1 MNILF
6 IPSWFPRD
14 PGDIYGSFFRE
25 QAIALVRAGH
35 RVIVLDASFTLWKRM
50 FASGFWRI
58 ERRTDE
64 GLEIFARQIPSF
76 GFAKMPR
83 LGTFLYRHNLRRLYR
98 KLEKTISPLALNL
111 VHAHSYF
118 PAGIAAC
125 GLGKKLHLPVVITEH
140 RGTVLHDNLR
150 PGYTDMLTACV
161 KQAAAFVCVSGALR
175 GQVAKITGTK
185 KDLYVIPNMVSGLFY
200 PAKYEAGGAG
210 DAFRFFSVGGL
221 TETKRFA
228 LLIRAF
234 AACFAGDPGVTL
246 EIGGV
251 GPLKQSLEEL
261 IKTLGMRQQ
270 IKLLGKLPREAVAD
284 KMRRCDAF
292 VLLSAH
298 ETFGIVYAEALACGK
313 PVIAARNGG
322 ANEIVLPENGI
333 LIDVDDIHQAE
344 EALKSMRCREK
355 TYESAAIAAHS
366 FALYSEEAVSAR
378 LTALYNAVRQ
388 GASQKSKADGE

>member
-6 IPSWFPRD
+6 IPSWYPRD
-14 PGDIYGSFFRE
+14 AGDIYGSFFRE

-50 FASGFWRI
+50 FAFGFWRI
-58 ERRTDE
+58 EQRADE

-83 LGTFLYRHNLRRLYR
+83 LGTFLYRHNLRRLYQ
-98 KLEKTISPLALNL
+98 KLEKTADPSQWDLI
-111 VHAHSYF
+111 HAHSYF

-125 GLGKKLHLPVVITEH
+125 ALGKQLHLPVVITEH
-140 RGTVLHDNLR
+140 RGTVLHGNLR
-150 PGYTDMLTACV
+150 PGYADMLTACV

-175 GQVAKITGTK
+175 DQVAKITGAN

-200 PAKYEAGGAG
+200 PAKHAADVEG

-251 GPLKQSLEEL
+251 GPLKQSLDEL
-261 IKTLGMRQQ
+261 IATLGMQQQ
-270 IKLLGKLPREAVAD
+270 IKLLGKLPREVVAD
-284 KMRRCDAF
+284 TMRRCDAF
-292 VLLSAH
+292 VLLSAR

-322 ANEIVLPENGI
+322 ANEIVLPENGL

-344 EALKSMRCREK
+344 EALKSMRRREK
-355 TYESAAIAAHS
+355 TYDSAAIAHKS
-366 FALYSEEAVSAR
+366 RALYSQEAVSAR
-378 LTALYNAVRQ
+378 LTALYIAVRQ
-388 GASQKSKADGE
+388 GANQKATADEE